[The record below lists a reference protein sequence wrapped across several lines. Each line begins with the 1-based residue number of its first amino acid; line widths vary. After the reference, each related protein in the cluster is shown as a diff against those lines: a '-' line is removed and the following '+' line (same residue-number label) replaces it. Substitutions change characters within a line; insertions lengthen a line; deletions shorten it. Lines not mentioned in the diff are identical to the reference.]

1 MLIGSSWLVRLSG
14 PLIYTTFGMTASLC
28 QVHSLR
34 RWGLGLVAA
43 ALAALGLRNQPAKA
57 AIFLDSTCIRCTAS
71 AGNRPNSISFLE
83 RFQPQVIFDVFF
95 FFWRSH
101 GIACCREA
109 ASFPVQGVGKVAT
122 WWFWNKRQRNR
133 FPDSGNEDI
142 MKPKAHGST
151 EFPVQDRS
159 RAEGTRPN
167 STTNQLRYC
176 SISGQFFNI

>member
-1 MLIGSSWLVRLSG
+1 
-14 PLIYTTFGMTASLC
+14 MTASLC

-57 AIFLDSTCIRCTAS
+57 AIFLNSTCIRCTAS

-95 FFWRSH
+95 LN

-122 WWFWNKRQRNR
+122 
-133 FPDSGNEDI
+133 
-142 MKPKAHGST
+142 
-151 EFPVQDRS
+151 
-159 RAEGTRPN
+159 
-167 STTNQLRYC
+167 
-176 SISGQFFNI
+176 

>member
-1 MLIGSSWLVRLSG
+1 MHNFVTYNSFTHKIFNAHKLSHTHALLSHTHTHNSFTPSVFHNLRSPFLFQPLPSHVHSCFVLIGSSWLVRLSG

-95 FFWRSH
+95 FSD
-101 GIACCREA
+101 
-109 ASFPVQGVGKVAT
+109 GVMV
-122 WWFWNKRQRNR
+122 
-133 FPDSGNEDI
+133 
-142 MKPKAHGST
+142 
-151 EFPVQDRS
+151 
-159 RAEGTRPN
+159 
-167 STTNQLRYC
+167 
-176 SISGQFFNI
+176 